1 MLARGIAA
9 ACVALPI
16 LACAGP
22 TADFPTID
30 SDEIREERRRQVE
43 DHLRTYVTQ
52 YARLY
57 AVYYRVATANT
68 EFCPHVAPRHG
79 FAAVTPQEL
88 PEGYRMAGRSA
99 LQLDREHPTVIVV
112 ADGSPAAK
120 AGLAVGDILLAFD
133 GEPIPTGEDARE
145 WMMAKLDD
153 RSLSRLRVTA
163 LRGNRQHLLDIVP
176 VLGCGYPIHLVTR
189 ADPGAA
195 TNGQWIVFHS
205 AMLRVAR
212 TDAELAHVVGHEL
225 AHITLGHIEK
235 RQGNQIV
242 GAVGGLLVDV
252 ALAAVGLDSRGGFTR
267 RFGDAGAR
275 AFSVDFEREADYVGA
290 YFIARAGY
298 EPREG
303 EALWRSMGQEDPQS
317 IRYAGTHPT
326 SAERFVM
333 MQQAIGEIAF
343 KKNRGLPLRPEMR
356 TTQTLAQKSEQ
367 ASKD

>member
-1 MLARGIAA
+1 MLKRGIAA
-9 ACVALPI
+9 VCVVLPI

-22 TADFPTID
+22 VADFPIVD

-43 DHLRTYVTQ
+43 DHLRTYVLQ

-57 AVYYRVATANT
+57 AVYHRVATANT

-88 PEGYRMAGRSA
+88 PEGYSSAGRSA

-112 ADGSPAAK
+112 ADGSPAAN
-120 AGLAVGDILLAFD
+120 AGLAVGDILLAFN
-133 GEPIPTGEDARE
+133 GEPIPIGEDARE
-145 WMMAKLDD
+145 WMVAKLDD

-163 LRGNRQHLLDIVP
+163 LRGNRQQLLDIVP
-176 VLGCGYPIHLVTR
+176 VPGCGYPIHLRTRSDPNAVTDGR
-189 ADPGAA
+189 R
-195 TNGQWIVFHS
+195 IVFHS

-212 TDAELAHVVGHEL
+212 TDAELAQIVGHEL
-225 AHITLGHIEK
+225 AHITLGHIDK
-235 RQGNQIV
+235 GQSNQIV

-267 RFGDAGAR
+267 RFGDAGAL

-290 YFIARAGY
+290 YFVARAGY
-298 EPREG
+298 EPREA
-303 EALWRSMGQEDPQS
+303 EALWRSMAQEDPQS

-326 SAERFVM
+326 SAERFVL
-333 MQQAIGEIAF
+333 MQRAIGEIAY
-343 KKNRGLPLRPEMR
+343 KRNRGLPLRPEMKAAA
-356 TTQTLAQKSEQ
+356 TIAQKSGTVN
-367 ASKD
+367 D